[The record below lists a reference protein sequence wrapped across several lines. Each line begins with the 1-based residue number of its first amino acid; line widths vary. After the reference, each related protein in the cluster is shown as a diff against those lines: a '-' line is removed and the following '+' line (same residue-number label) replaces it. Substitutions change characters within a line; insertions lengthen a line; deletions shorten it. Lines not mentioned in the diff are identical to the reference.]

1 MLESKVI
8 EVSPQLYKK
17 DYTFI
22 QDSVKGKKAQ
32 RAETIYTSTVTYND
46 WVFDAD
52 EDSMNRMNR
61 HIQIANYDFNYDL
74 SNEVA
79 PNDAYRTH
87 YIFKTVEWKLADNSV
102 QTVTLE
108 QLMAVY
114 KLAVDNMTTNWI

>member
-17 DYTFI
+17 DYTFV
-22 QDSVKGKKAQ
+22 QNSVKGKKAQ
-32 RAETIYTSTVTYND
+32 RAETIYTATVTYND

-61 HIQIANYDFNYDL
+61 HIQIANYDFNYEL
-74 SNEVA
+74 SNDVA
-79 PNDAYRTH
+79 SNDAYRTN

-102 QTVTLE
+102 QTVTIE